1 MLKNFFLSLVLF
13 FLISCG
19 GGGWDEFEG
28 ALSGKKKASTD
39 EYLIQK
45 KDPLILPPDY
55 EKLPLPDSKK
65 ATSKETSRI
74 ETILTEDKTFKKNK
88 KSPIEISVEEE
99 LRKRN

>member
-45 KDPLILPPDY
+45 KRSINF
-55 EKLPLPDSKK
+55 
-65 ATSKETSRI
+65 ASR
-74 ETILTEDKTFKKNK
+74 L
-88 KSPIEISVEEE
+88 
-99 LRKRN
+99 